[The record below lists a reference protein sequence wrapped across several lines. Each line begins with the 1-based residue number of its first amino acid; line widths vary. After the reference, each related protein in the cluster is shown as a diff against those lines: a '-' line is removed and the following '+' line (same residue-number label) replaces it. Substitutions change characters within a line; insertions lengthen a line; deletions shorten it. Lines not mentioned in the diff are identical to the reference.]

1 MYIEHPIHS
10 HSRGQRLTERGRTV
24 FYVLASS
31 GGKQM
36 LWGAYSSR
44 SEADKIG
51 LSRANGAYEVIE
63 LPTSDIR
70 AATQMLRE
78 RGILEGGLNPNSFN
92 RFRHQ

>member
-36 LWGAYSSR
+36 LWVYILVGVGLTVSLVLATVGVFT
-44 SEADKIG
+44 KI
-51 LSRANGAYEVIE
+51 
-63 LPTSDIR
+63 
-70 AATQMLRE
+70 
-78 RGILEGGLNPNSFN
+78 F
-92 RFRHQ
+92 